1 MGSGFRARP
10 VRGTGNRPVR
20 DDQGLIFPCHHRSA
34 PADEIPRLS
43 AKSAVRSPA
52 SSDGGLPKDRCG
64 ELALGGAGGK
74 AIEHLKRPRMEQF
87 GSAGTVGRPLSPI
100 RSGRVERMKGGHG
113 AQGCALCCALCCAR
127 WNLIGKPIAGAKAIR
142 NVQLRA
148 PRTGLKYEL
157 EIRSV
162 AEQALSASEVPDR
175 EMIPGRSPPFR

>member
-1 MGSGFRARP
+1 MRGLSG
-10 VRGTGNRPVR
+10 GNGNRPIR

-34 PADEIPRLS
+34 PADEIPHLS
-43 AKSAVRSPA
+43 AKSTVRSPA

-74 AIEHLKRPRMEQF
+74 AIEHLKRPRMEQI
-87 GSAGTVGRPLSPI
+87 GSAGTLGQSLPTTR
-100 RSGRVERMKGGHG
+100 RDRVERVESGHG
-113 AQGCALCCALCCAR
+113 AQGCTLCGTR
-127 WNLIGKPIAGAKAIR
+127 RNLIGKPIAGAKAIR

-162 AEQALSASEVPDR
+162 AEQALSASKVPDR